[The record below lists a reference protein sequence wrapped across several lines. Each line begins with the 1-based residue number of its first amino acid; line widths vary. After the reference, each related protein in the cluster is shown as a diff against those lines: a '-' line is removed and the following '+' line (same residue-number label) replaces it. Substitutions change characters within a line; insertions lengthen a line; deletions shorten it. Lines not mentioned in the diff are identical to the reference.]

1 MAHLQPYYG
10 FHKEFLPWR
19 CTSSS
24 RGNHHGRQIGLIPC
38 NRKIRE
44 NSDLSLNTTMV
55 SGVQLLQQCCNSSS
69 PGNELEVISE
79 DVFAGNGGSYS
90 RSTGDQVGLLLSNE
104 HGWEVRRLDETEDEM
119 RKVAQIQAE
128 AFYEPPIL
136 FHDLFFEF
144 FQVSSHFH

>member
-1 MAHLQPYYG
+1 M
-10 FHKEFLPWR
+10 
-19 CTSSS
+19 
-24 RGNHHGRQIGLIPC
+24 
-38 NRKIRE
+38 
-44 NSDLSLNTTMV
+44 NTTMV

-90 RSTGDQVGLLLSNE
+90 RRSTGDQVGLLLSNE

-144 FQVSSHFH
+144 FQVS